1 MKKVLF
7 LILISVVILAVGCC
21 PCRHLMTSTQDS
33 VRVETIIRTE
43 HIPDTVFIEIPVESE
58 RQTVR
63 DTTSHL
69 ETSFAV
75 SDARITSDGAL
86 FHSLENKPQKKPILT
101 EKEIIYRDSIV
112 YRDKIVEKSVPVKR
126 ELSKWQ
132 KFQIKGFWIMSAI
145 LVITLFR
152 KKIVSL
158 IKSIL

>member
-86 FHSLENKPQKKPILT
+86 FHSLENKTQKKPILT

-112 YRDKIVEKSVPVKR
+112 YKDKIVEKVVPVER
-126 ELSKWQ
+126 ELTKWQ
-132 KFQIKGFWIMSAI
+132 KFQIKGFWII
-145 LVITLFR
+145 LSLFLIIFFR
-152 KKIVSL
+152 KNIISI
-158 IKSIL
+158 IKRIL